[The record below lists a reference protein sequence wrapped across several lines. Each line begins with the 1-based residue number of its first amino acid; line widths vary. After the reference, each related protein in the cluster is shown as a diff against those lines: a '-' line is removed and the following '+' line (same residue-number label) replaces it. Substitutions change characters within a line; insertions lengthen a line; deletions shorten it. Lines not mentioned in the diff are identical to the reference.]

1 MESFYCETVPLPER
15 GLPLLVCEHR
25 HDSGGPGCEFHW
37 HQELEFYYVIT
48 GGVLL
53 RCGGEQEWLYP
64 GDVGFV
70 NSWVP
75 HRGVDFLNETKHYI
89 VQFRPDLLRNEIR
102 VSDSRSYA
110 SLIVEQLGKI
120 SPFFHGDGE
129 LSQLFGDLVTEWNS
143 QKSGMELVVKGKL
156 LEIIGKLFRC
166 LPQSAGE
173 EAGNALPM
181 GQESLQRTR
190 EILEYL
196 SRWYH
201 DSSQTAL
208 PVIAAEFGL
217 SVPYLCRIFRRYT
230 GRTVTGYLHELR
242 CCRAAALI
250 ASGVPLTKAGEMVG
264 MEDYNYFSRMFK
276 KTTGHAPSDY
286 RPGIPSIKSESNG
299 GSKPAEVPEKEKNE

>member
-1 MESFYCETVPLPER
+1 M
-15 GLPLLVCEHR
+15 
-25 HDSGGPGCEFHW
+25 
-37 HQELEFYYVIT
+37 
-48 GGVLL
+48 
-53 RCGGEQEWLYP
+53 
-64 GDVGFV
+64 
-70 NSWVP
+70 
-75 HRGVDFLNETKHYI
+75 DFLNGTKHYI
-89 VQFRPDLLRNEIR
+89 IQFRPDLLRNEIR

-129 LSQLFGDLVTEWNS
+129 LSQLFGDLVTEWSS
-143 QKSGMELVVKGKL
+143 QKAGMELVVKGKL

-166 LPQSAGE
+166 LPQSTGE

-286 RPGIPSIKSESNG
+286 RPGIPSIKSERNG